1 MREYLQ
7 TLRSDRPSD
16 RPLKD
21 FSLRLE
27 PRGIGKYHME
37 LSVTPHQSFAGLEIA
52 LSLDGGQLLTAPRDL
67 Q

>member
-1 MREYLQ
+1 
-7 TLRSDRPSD
+7 
-16 RPLKD
+16 LKD